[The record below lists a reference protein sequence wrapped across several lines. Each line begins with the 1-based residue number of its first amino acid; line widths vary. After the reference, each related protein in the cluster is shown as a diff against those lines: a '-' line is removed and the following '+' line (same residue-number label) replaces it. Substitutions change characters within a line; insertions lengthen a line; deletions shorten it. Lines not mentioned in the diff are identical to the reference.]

1 MKIFVADGPAPP
13 STRRTTWPA
22 TAARSTP
29 NSVIFATTA
38 AISARITGAAGSEG
52 ARLKVEATLMD
63 KRLEK
68 RHKRQVQRAREHK
81 KESEP
86 DVRTPDQI
94 KAAREAAHTF
104 GDHR

>member
-1 MKIFVADGPAPP
+1 
-13 STRRTTWPA
+13 
-22 TAARSTP
+22 
-29 NSVIFATTA
+29 
-38 AISARITGAAGSEG
+38 
-52 ARLKVEATLMD
+52 MD

-86 DVRTPDQI
+86 DVRTPEQI

-104 GDHR
+104 GDHRHGPPPPYLAPPVPPKPEAE